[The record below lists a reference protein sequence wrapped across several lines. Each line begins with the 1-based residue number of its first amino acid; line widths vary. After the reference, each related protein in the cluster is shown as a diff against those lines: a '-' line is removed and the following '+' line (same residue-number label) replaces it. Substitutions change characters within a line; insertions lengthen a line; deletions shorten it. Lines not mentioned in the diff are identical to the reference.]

1 MLKGN
6 LTCEDISRLILPYI
20 DDKLGQGKRNR
31 VAMHLRNCPFCMEK
45 YRIIKS
51 LFDTIKQK
59 NIQRAKKFQ
68 QYRLLSAYCD
78 NEVSKSTRENIEASL
93 ALSCE
98 LVHRTLKI
106 NALKKILNYTIE
118 RKFSDFNPGLE
129 KKVMERLKNESF
141 INRIKNGLNSFFSS
155 PGLKSENFLSK
166 V

>member
-31 VAMHLRNCPFCMEK
+31 VALHLRNCPFCMEK

-106 NALKKILNYTIE
+106 NALKKILNYTFE

-141 INRIKNGLNSFFSS
+141 IIRIKNGLNSCLGIFR
-155 PGLKSENFLSK
+155 
-166 V
+166 